1 MPQVLSSRGNVLP
14 DALSDGTAS
23 SGREAMVYGLVV
35 LLCWVVLIRLASL
48 LVLVSPVLL
57 WLSGSVT
64 SMYSDQPPKLLVVMS
79 MVWLPVTMPPCSGI
93 AMVRDESP
101 VAEDDDLML
110 RAIQTGALVLD
121 GLQVVEVLLLGWV
134 WLVFSTALVRVLG

>member
-1 MPQVLSSRGNVLP
+1 MAV
-14 DALSDGTAS
+14 

-48 LVLVSPVLL
+48 LVLASPVLL
-57 WLSGSVT
+57 WLPGSVT
-64 SMYSDQPPKLLVVMS
+64 FMYSDQPPKLLVIMS

-134 WLVFSTALVRVLG
+134 WLVFSTALVRVLV

>member
-1 MPQVLSSRGNVLP
+1 
-14 DALSDGTAS
+14 
-23 SGREAMVYGLVV
+23 
-35 LLCWVVLIRLASL
+35 
-48 LVLVSPVLL
+48 
-57 WLSGSVT
+57 
-64 SMYSDQPPKLLVVMS
+64 MS
-79 MVWLPVTMPPCSGI
+79 MVWLPVTIPPCSGI

-134 WLVFSTALVRVLG
+134 ELVFSTALVRVLV